1 MVDCNIRVLRCRL
14 RFSRL
19 LNTLEHWLQ
28 LKDSE
33 NPSAELEAERSCDWL
48 TNGGASS
55 GATGARAVDIIA
67 VESVSSCGVGTV
79 LSGPLNVVK
88 RLKRTN

>member
-1 MVDCNIRVLRCRL
+1 
-14 RFSRL
+14 
-19 LNTLEHWLQ
+19 LQ

-33 NPSAELEAERSCDWL
+33 NPSAELEAGSCDWL

-55 GATGARAVDIIA
+55 GAMGARAVDIIA
-67 VESVSSCGVGTV
+67 VKSVSSCGVGTV

-88 RLKRTN
+88 GLKRTNEIVGFGRN